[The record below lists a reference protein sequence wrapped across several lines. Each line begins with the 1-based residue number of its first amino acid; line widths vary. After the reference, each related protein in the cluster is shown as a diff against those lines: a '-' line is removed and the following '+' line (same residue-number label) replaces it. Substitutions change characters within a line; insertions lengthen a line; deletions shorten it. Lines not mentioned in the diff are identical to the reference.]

1 MTFPISTKFKTA
13 KTWHRGL
20 KLGIMKSIL
29 TGRNA
34 MLKSY
39 PREPMKYPSFKMAQ
53 NERER
58 ESPIG
63 LHESCLKAGR
73 WTQ

>member
-1 MTFPISTKFKTA
+1 
-13 KTWHRGL
+13 
-20 KLGIMKSIL
+20 MKSIL

-58 ESPIG
+58 EREPHWS
-63 LHESCLKAGR
+63 
-73 WTQ
+73 T